1 MGKKHARCHR
11 CRLPAPDEER
21 HLGKHGL
28 FERRDG
34 SDRWLC
40 LSCVLALVDE
50 ALLIESNRQL
60 DAWVERQTKGD
71 DSLTAILRRL
81 GLQP

>member
-1 MGKKHARCHR
+1 MSKKDGRCYR
-11 CRLPAPDEER
+11 CRLPAPEEER
-21 HLGKHGL
+21 HLGKDGL

-34 SDRWLC
+34 SGKWLC
-40 LSCVLALVDE
+40 QPCIVALIGEHEVIE
-50 ALLIESNRQL
+50 ANRAL
-60 DAWVERQTKGD
+60 DAWVERQSKGD